1 MKPDT
6 VVISDL
12 LDVIHYAIIKKY
24 GENTVILKQLQEI
37 DEAIQSGKLENIKVE
52 GVPFWETIKNSLR

>member
-24 GENTVILKQLQEI
+24 GENTIILKQLQEI
-37 DEAIQSGKLENIKVE
+37 DEANWK
-52 GVPFWETIKNSLR
+52 T